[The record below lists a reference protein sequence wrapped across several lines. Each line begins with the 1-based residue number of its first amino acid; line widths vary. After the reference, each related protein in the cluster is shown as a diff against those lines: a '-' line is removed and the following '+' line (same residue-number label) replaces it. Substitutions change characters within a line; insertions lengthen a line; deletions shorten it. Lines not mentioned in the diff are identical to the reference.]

1 MKHPD
6 LKLEYSPPERQWFR
20 SEIRSVWN
28 QGGFS
33 GVDSMVENSLGG
45 ELTDRTYGVR
55 EVKDSSGNWV
65 EMPGCEVG
73 QGKTRKNSTEY
84 GL

>member
-1 MKHPD
+1 MAAVQVRDKEC
-6 LKLEYSPPERQWFR
+6 L
-20 SEIRSVWN
+20 N

-33 GVDSMVENSLGG
+33 GVESMVENSPGG

-65 EMPGCEVG
+65 EMP
-73 QGKTRKNSTEY
+73 
-84 GL
+84 

>member
-1 MKHPD
+1 MAAVQVRDKEC
-6 LKLEYSPPERQWFR
+6 L
-20 SEIRSVWN
+20 N

-33 GVDSMVENSLGG
+33 GVESMVENSSGG

-65 EMPGCEVG
+65 EMPLCEVG

>member
-1 MKHPD
+1 
-6 LKLEYSPPERQWFR
+6 
-20 SEIRSVWN
+20 
-28 QGGFS
+28 
-33 GVDSMVENSLGG
+33 MVENSLGG